1 MKKTKKKLENEIS
14 GLKAKLSEIEKN
26 IKNILRS
33 AAEDIND
40 EEIIKLKEDLV
51 YFREQL
57 NIKGTVNVNFSHLNI
72 KS

>member
-14 GLKAKLSEIEKN
+14 GLKAKLSEIEEN

-40 EEIIKLKEDLV
+40 EEIIKLKQDLV

-57 NIKGTVNVNFSHLNI
+57 NIKVY
-72 KS
+72 